1 MELLPL
7 SPPRPNS
14 FPVNQRRGKKGRGA
28 VAFRGQHE
36 HSLDS
41 KDRLTVPRKFRA
53 ALDDGY
59 VLAKGPDACLWL
71 YATSEFDAME
81 DRYVAPH
88 SPFGAN
94 ARDLRRMLNASADEG
109 ELDAAGRIRIPE
121 LLKSAA
127 GLEGACTVVGTG
139 QYIEVWNTEAWAKKN
154 AELLGQFAEVA
165 ENLAGGEE

>member
-1 MELLPL
+1 M
-7 SPPRPNS
+7 
-14 FPVNQRRGKKGRGA
+14 
-28 VAFRGQHE
+28 AFRGQHE

-71 YATSEFDAME
+71 YATKDFDEME

-121 LLKSAA
+121 LLKGLA
-127 GLEGACTVVGTG
+127 GLEGACTVVGAG
-139 QYIEVWNTEAWAKKN
+139 QYIEIWNGDAWAKKN
-154 AELLGQFAEVA
+154 EELLGQFAEVA

>member
-1 MELLPL
+1 M
-7 SPPRPNS
+7 
-14 FPVNQRRGKKGRGA
+14 
-28 VAFRGQHE
+28 AFRGQHE

-59 VLAKGPDACLWL
+59 VLAKGPDSCLWL
-71 YATSEFDAME
+71 YATKDFDAME

-121 LLKSAA
+121 LLKSVT
-127 GLEGACTVVGTG
+127 GLEDSCTVVGAG
-139 QYIEVWNTEAWAKKN
+139 QYIEIWNSEAWAKKN
-154 AELLGQFAEVA
+154 AELLGQFAGVA
-165 ENLAGGEE
+165 ENLAGREE

>member
-1 MELLPL
+1 M
-7 SPPRPNS
+7 
-14 FPVNQRRGKKGRGA
+14 
-28 VAFRGQHE
+28 AFRGQHE

-71 YATSEFDAME
+71 YATKDFDDME
-81 DRYVAPH
+81 ERYVAPH
-88 SPFGAN
+88 SPFGAD
-94 ARDLRRMLNASADEG
+94 ARDLRRMLNTSADEG

-121 LLKSAA
+121 LLKAAA
-127 GLEGACTVVGTG
+127 GLDGSCAVVGTG
-139 QYIEVWNTEAWAKKN
+139 QYIEIWNSDAWAKKN
-154 AELLGQFAEVA
+154 EELLGKFAAVA